1 MTDREKAIVM
11 AYTGI
16 AMLTGEKIEEFYKY
30 LAELYGRPVYTHEI
44 VTLDI
49 QEKAKPDFVELCRT
63 EQSER
68 KKGEWIPCSVR
79 LPDVAGRCLVVNIAY
94 YSDPTS
100 WQVSK
105 DVIAWLPFPEPWE
118 GGE

>member
-16 AMLTGEKIEEFYKY
+16 SMLTGEKIDEFYKY

-44 VTLDI
+44 VILDI

-63 EQSER
+63 EQPSAHR
-68 KKGEWIPCSVR
+68 KKCKWIPVPNTR
-79 LPDVAGRCLVVNIAY
+79 LVTCECGFTTDRLCKYNFCPDCGAEMVKG
-94 YSDPTS
+94 
-100 WQVSK
+100 
-105 DVIAWLPFPEPWE
+105 EP
-118 GGE
+118 